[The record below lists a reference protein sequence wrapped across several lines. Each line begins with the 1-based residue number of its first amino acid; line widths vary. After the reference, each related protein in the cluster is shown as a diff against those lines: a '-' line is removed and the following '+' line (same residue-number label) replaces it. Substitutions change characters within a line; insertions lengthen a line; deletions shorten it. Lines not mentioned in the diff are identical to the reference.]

1 MRLLIVIVNYRTPAL
16 TIDALAS
23 IADEARTI
31 PARVI
36 ITDNLS
42 GDDSVQRISAE
53 IVSRGYSDFASL
65 VALPKNG
72 GFAYGNNE
80 GIRPYLESSDPPD
93 YVLLLNPDTVVRPG
107 AIRTLID
114 YLQAN
119 ISVGLAGSR
128 LEDPDGTPQRSAFR
142 FHSLASEFESGLR
155 LGIVSKLLQRHVVAP
170 PVPASAGPCDWV
182 AGASLLVKREV
193 FDRIGLLDDGFFMYF
208 EEVDFCLRAR
218 RAGFACHYVP
228 ASRVV
233 HLVGQASGV
242 TDKKRANKRRPG
254 YWFDARR
261 RYYVK
266 NHGRLYAMLADLLHA
281 SAFALWRVRRIIQRK
296 PDLDPDR
303 FLLDFIRHAS
313 WFNR

>member
-23 IADEARTI
+23 IADESRTI

-42 GDDSVQRISAE
+42 GDDSVQRISSE
-53 IVSRGYSDFASL
+53 IVSRGYSDFASII
-65 VALPKNG
+65 ALPKNG

-80 GIRPYLESSDPPD
+80 GIRPYLDSSDPPD

-107 AIRTLID
+107 AIQQLID
-114 YLQAN
+114 YLDAN
-119 ISVGLAGSR
+119 PAVGLAGSR

-155 LGIVSKLLQRHVVAP
+155 LGLVSNILRRYIVAP
-170 PVPASAGPCDWV
+170 AIPDSAGPCDWV

-242 TDKKRANKRRPG
+242 TDKKRANRRRPG

-281 SAFALWRVRRIIQRK
+281 SAFALWRIRRIIQRK
-296 PDLDPDR
+296 PDLDPQH
-303 FLLDFIRHAS
+303 FLGDFIRHAS